1 MNIWNY
7 LTIGSALLMIFLIL
21 IQTRGASLGAGLG
34 GAGEVNT
41 TRRGTDKTIFQLT
54 IICALVFALS
64 LRGSHS
70 RHRSGRV
77 G

>member
-1 MNIWNY
+1 MSIYNWM
-7 LTIGSALLMIFLIL
+7 TIISMALMTFLIL

-54 IICALVFALS
+54 IVCALIFFFFLILS
-64 LRGSHS
+64 
-70 RHRSGRV
+70 V
-77 G
+77 IIK

>member
-1 MNIWNY
+1 MSIYNY
-7 LTIGSALLMIFLIL
+7 LTIGSMLFMTFLIL

-54 IICALVFALS
+54 IISAIVFSLS
-64 LRGSHS
+64 LILG
-70 RHRSGRV
+70 V
-77 G
+77 IIK

>member
-1 MNIWNY
+1 MSIYNY
-7 LTIGSALLMIFLIL
+7 ITLGSMLLMTFLIL

-54 IICALVFALS
+54 IVSALVFSLS
-64 LRGSHS
+64 LIFG
-70 RHRSGRV
+70 V
-77 G
+77 ILK

>member
-1 MNIWNY
+1 MSVYNY
-7 LTIGSALLMIFLIL
+7 ITLGSMLLMTFLIL

-54 IICALVFALS
+54 IISALFFSLS
-64 LRGSHS
+64 LIFG
-70 RHRSGRV
+70 V
-77 G
+77 IVK

>member
-1 MNIWNY
+1 MSIYNY
-7 LTIGSALLMIFLIL
+7 LTIGSMLLMTFLIL

-54 IICALVFALS
+54 IVCALVFGLS
-64 LRGSHS
+64 LILSVVVR
-70 RHRSGRV
+70 
-77 G
+77 